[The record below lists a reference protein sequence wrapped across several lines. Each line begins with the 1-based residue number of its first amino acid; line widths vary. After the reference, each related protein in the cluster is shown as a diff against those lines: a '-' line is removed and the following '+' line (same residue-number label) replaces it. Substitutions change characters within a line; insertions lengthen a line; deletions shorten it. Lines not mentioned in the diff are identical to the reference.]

1 MKNITLSA
9 DETLIALARQ
19 YAQARNTTLNELIRD
34 YLSRI
39 TGRMDGSEAA
49 KAFTEVARCR
59 SGRSEDGWAWDRD
72 AIHQRKGHQ
81 RRGTS

>member
-19 YAQARNTTLNELIRD
+19 YAQAHHTTLNQLIRD

-39 TGRMDGSEAA
+39 TGRINGVEAA
-49 KAFTEVARCR
+49 KAFAEVARCR
-59 SGRSEDGWAWDRD
+59 AGRSEDGWAWDRD
-72 AIHQRKGHQ
+72 AIHE
-81 RRGTS
+81 RRETS